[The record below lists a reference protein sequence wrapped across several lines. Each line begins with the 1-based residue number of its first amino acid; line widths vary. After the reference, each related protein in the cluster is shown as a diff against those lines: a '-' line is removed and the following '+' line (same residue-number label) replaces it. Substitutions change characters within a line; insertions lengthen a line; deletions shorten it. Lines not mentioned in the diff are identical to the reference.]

1 MDDIFK
7 RKLAALRK
15 PAIPQNF
22 SEALFGEVDWDFPIS
37 ENQPLENKAPSEV
50 FTEKGQIL
58 ESLER
63 FAQEKISPI
72 PDKILKVAGGEV
84 ALKTDPIWSGV
95 GKAQSL
101 DDLKSKLSINEQI
114 FDLITRN
121 KQLPLKVLFV
131 AENFRQWDEF
141 SAELKSDLI
150 DCILPAFPAKTSEFF
165 SKMISAMKL
174 SSSEFLIY
182 PSENEGNDL
191 GKEVMEVAAYFLPE
205 VIVTLGAS
213 ATHKILK
220 TQERLSLVHGQF
232 FNREIENIGIC
243 TIVPLFHPS
252 IIETNQNMKKTAWV
266 DMQKIMRHIKKL

>member
-7 RKLAALRK
+7 RKLAVLRK
-15 PAIPQNF
+15 PPVPQNF
-22 SEALFGEVDWDFPIS
+22 SEALFGEVDWDFPNLGTQLNA
-37 ENQPLENKAPSEV
+37 NQPSAEI

-63 FAQEKISPI
+63 FAQEKISPM
-72 PDKILKVAGGEV
+72 PEKILKVPGGEV

-101 DDLKSKLSINEQI
+101 HDLKSKVSLDDQI

-131 AENFRQWDEF
+131 AENFRQWNEF
-141 SAELKSDLI
+141 SNELKSDLI

-174 SSSEFLIY
+174 NPSEFLIY
-182 PSENEGNDL
+182 PSESEGNDL
-191 GKEVMEVAAYFLPE
+191 GKEVMEMTAYFLPE

-232 FNREIENIGIC
+232 FNREIENIGIS